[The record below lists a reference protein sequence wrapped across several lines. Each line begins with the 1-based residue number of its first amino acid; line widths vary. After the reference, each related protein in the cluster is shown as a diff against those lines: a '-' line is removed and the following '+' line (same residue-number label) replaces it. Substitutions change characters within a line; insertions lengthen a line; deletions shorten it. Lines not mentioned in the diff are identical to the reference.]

1 MAKIGFIGM
10 GNMGMAIMKG
20 LLKSMPP
27 EEILFSSAHT
37 DKMEK
42 ISKETGVACAASNS
56 ECARQVKY
64 LVLAVKPQ
72 VLPKVF
78 AEIKDA
84 VTKEQVIIS
93 IAAGY
98 SISDLAEGLGG
109 QVRVVRTMP
118 NTPAMVGEGMTGL
131 CYEEALFTEEEKA
144 TVEALFTAVGK
155 TEKVEEKLLDVVA
168 SASGCSPA
176 YVYMFIEA
184 LADGCV
190 KNGLPRQM
198 AYRMA
203 AQAVLGSAKMVLE
216 TGKHPGELKDM
227 VCSPGG
233 TTIEG
238 VAALEQG
245 GFRGAIIKACDANY
259 EKNKRLK

>member
-1 MAKIGFIGM
+1 MAKFGFIGM
-10 GNMGMAIMKG
+10 GNMGCAIMKG
-20 LLKSMPP
+20 LLKTCAPG
-27 EEILFSSAHT
+27 EILFSSAHEE
-37 DKMEK
+37 KMEK
-42 ISKETGVACAASNS
+42 ITRETGVPHVSSNVECAAN
-56 ECARQVKY
+56 VKY
-64 LVLAVKPQ
+64 LVLAIKPQ
-72 VLPKVF
+72 MLPRVF
-78 AEIKDA
+78 EEIKPA
-84 VTKEQVIIS
+84 VTKEQVILS

-98 SISDLAEGLGG
+98 TIADLTEGLGG
-109 QVRVVRTMP
+109 EVRVIRAMP
-118 NTPAMVGEGMTGL
+118 NTPAMVGEGMTGISFD
-131 CYEEALFTEEEKA
+131 ESLFSEEEKEE
-144 TVEALFTAVGK
+144 VERFFTSFGRL
-155 TEKVEEKLLDVVA
+155 ERVEERLLDVVA

-190 KNGLPRQM
+190 KNGLPRQA

-238 VAALEQG
+238 VAALEEG
-245 GFRGAIIKACDANY
+245 GFRSAIIKACDANY

>member
-1 MAKIGFIGM
+1 M
-10 GNMGMAIMKG
+10 
-20 LLKSMPP
+20 
-27 EEILFSSAHT
+27 
-37 DKMEK
+37 
-42 ISKETGVACAASNS
+42 
-56 ECARQVKY
+56 
-64 LVLAVKPQ
+64 
-72 VLPKVF
+72 
-78 AEIKDA
+78 
-84 VTKEQVIIS
+84 
-93 IAAGY
+93 
-98 SISDLAEGLGG
+98 
-109 QVRVVRTMP
+109 VRTMP

-131 CYEEALFTEEEKA
+131 CYDETLFTDEEKA

-245 GFRGAIIKACDANY
+245 NFRGAIIKACDANY